1 MARSASGRSLIATLA
16 LAAGLAAPP
25 ASAQVVLFEV
35 YGQQAGDSLGMLFD
49 GAGDVDADG
58 YADLVVSRAKGLG
71 PDQVYYGYVTVY
83 SGLDH
88 SVIWQVETPFGSVAG
103 AGDVDADGHDDI
115 VVGGPGYDLVGQNS
129 GIVQVY
135 SGVDASLLYEFFGD
149 TSELALGRIVSR
161 IGDTN
166 GDGHA
171 DILASAP
178 KTTGH
183 GRVYVWSGADGSNL
197 LTLQWPDGTTWGSA
211 LDGAGDVDG
220 DGAGDFIVGFDSA
233 SAEAAFVY
241 SGADG
246 SLLLE
251 LDKPYPEAGSWGNSV
266 AGAGDVDGD
275 GHADLIVGALN
286 DSTLYPN
293 GGSAHLLSGADGSEM
308 RVFYGWAAQDFM
320 GSAVDGAGDVNG
332 DGTPDLLVG
341 SPGHTSPVGHSD
353 AGQLLVYSGSDGSLI
368 RSVSPAWYEANDA
381 LGRAVKGVGDLNA
394 DGFDDFGGGA
404 PSNDVGGDSAG
415 ALLIVSLRHFITDI
429 EPDEVIF
436 SKPTQVSIIGG
447 GFTPDEPIA
456 VEFGGLPATGVTYV
470 SPTRVDCTTPV
481 GAEDTLVGASLTQH
495 GLTSADAQMLTF
507 GSARIESL
515 WPPRGSMLGQELVLI
530 SGQNFVDDGSVA
542 VTFGMPPLAGTVLEV
557 YEPDAILVRTPFV
570 GADEGMAV
578 KVTSSAG
585 SNDNIIAYAFE
596 DRWIEPKTATIA
608 GGTII
613 TMKGDVFPTTLA
625 DTQAW
630 IGGIPAEVAAVTPTE
645 FQIVVPAVDVAPDE
659 WLTVLV
665 HNSNGNQS
673 CPGSFHYTPSMDLT
687 KEGNPFLGYDLAG
700 HAGVSSTGHGPP
712 PKLTLWLIDPTTTAP
727 TLAAGRPQAKPSG
740 AGATVSST
748 GSAGSAPSSGGHS
761 LPYSPP
767 HAPAGVLQ
775 GAPLEVVLAAVP
787 LGINYADWA
796 VDIGV
801 LDPALIGTTL
811 SFQGLVT
818 GDGSPNGTLT
828 NVMSFVVQ

>member
-1 MARSASGRSLIATLA
+1 MAFLASGRSLVALLA
-16 LAAGLAAPP
+16 LAAAAAPS
-25 ASAQVVLFEV
+25 ASAQIVLFEV
-35 YGQQAGDSLGMLFD
+35 YGQQDGDSLGMLFD

-83 SGLDH
+83 SGLDN

-103 AGDVDADGHDDI
+103 AGDVDADGYDDI

-135 SGVDASLLYEFFGD
+135 SGADASLLYQFFGD
-149 TSELALGRIVSR
+149 ANELVLGRIVSR

-166 GDGHA
+166 GDGYP
-171 DILASAP
+171 DILAGAP
-178 KTTGH
+178 NGGSS
-183 GRVYVWSGADGSNL
+183 GRVYIWSGVDGSNL
-197 LTLQWPDGTTWGSA
+197 LTLQLEGGAGGDS

-220 DGAGDFIVGFDSA
+220 DGAGDFIIGFS
-233 SAEAAFVY
+233 SSSVKEVRVY
-241 SGADG
+241 SGATGDVLFTFGYPSSQALGWG
-246 SLLLE
+246 S
-251 LDKPYPEAGSWGNSV
+251 AV
-266 AGAGDVDGD
+266 AGAGDVDAD
-275 GHADLIVGALN
+275 GHADLLAGAWG
-286 DSTLYPN
+286 DSTLYSQ
-293 GGSAHLLSGADGSEM
+293 GGSARLYSGADGSEM
-308 RVFYGWAAQDFM
+308 RVFYGWGPHEFM

-332 DGTPDLLVG
+332 DGTLDLLVG
-341 SPGHTSPVGHSD
+341 SPGSTNPVGHASS
-353 AGQLLVYSGSDGSLI
+353 GQLLIYSGSDGALI
-368 RSVSPAWYEANDA
+368 RNVSPAWYEANDN
-381 LGRAVKGVGDLNA
+381 LGRAVKGVGDLNG

-404 PSNDVGGDSAG
+404 PDNDVGGISAG
-415 ALLIVSLRHFITDI
+415 TLLIASLRHFITDI
-429 EPDEVIF
+429 EPDEAIF

-447 GFTPDEPIA
+447 GFTPAEPIS
-456 VEFGGLPATGVTYV
+456 VEFGGLPATDVTYV
-470 SPTRVDCTTPV
+470 SPTRIDCTTPV

-515 WPPRGSMLGQELVLI
+515 WPPKGSMFGEELVLI
-530 SGQNFVDDGSVA
+530 SGQNFVDDGSVV
-542 VTFGMPPLAGTVLEV
+542 VTFGMPPLEGTVLEV

-585 SNDNIIAYAFE
+585 SNDNIIGYGFD
-596 DRWIEPKTATIA
+596 DRWIEPKTASIA
-608 GGTII
+608 GGDII
-613 TMKGDVFPTTLA
+613 TMMGDVFPTTLA

-630 IGGIPAEVAAVTPTE
+630 IGGVPAEVVAVTPTG
-645 FQIVVPAVDVAPDE
+645 FQIAVPAVDVAPDE

-665 HNSNGNQS
+665 HNSNGNHA
-673 CPGSFHYTPSMDLT
+673 CAGSFHYTPSMDLT
-687 KEGNPFLGYDLAG
+687 TKGNPFVGYDLAG
-700 HAGVSSTGHGPP
+700 HAGVSSVGHGLP

-727 TLAAGRPQAKPSG
+727 TLAAGRPQPQPSG
-740 AGATVSST
+740 AGGTVSST
-748 GSAGSAPSSGGHS
+748 TSPGTSMVAGGGGS

-767 HAPAGVLQ
+767 NAPAGVLQ

-787 LGINYADWA
+787 LNFNYADWA
-796 VDIGV
+796 VDIGAI
-801 LDPALIGTTL
+801 DPTLIGTTL

-818 GDGSPNGTLT
+818 GDGSPHGALT